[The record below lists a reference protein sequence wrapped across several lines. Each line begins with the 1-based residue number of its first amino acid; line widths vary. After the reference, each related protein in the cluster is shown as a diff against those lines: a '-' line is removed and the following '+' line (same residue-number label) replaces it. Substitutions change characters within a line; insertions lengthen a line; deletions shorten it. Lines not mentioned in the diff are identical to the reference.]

1 MSGTSSVI
9 LNGNQVLIPK
19 NFFDVGVVAA
29 FQDGNVQ
36 ANLTTEEFTFILDG
50 YQAVVDWINEGRTSG
65 LGIFEGI
72 PLQITHSDGNNNTTI
87 FNGILDLQAGTT
99 IFENLRELTAPIRQ
113 DNSINQLAELIEP
126 LDFGYLKELGVIT
139 SSDYVNVDYVVN
151 PTDNGLATI
160 TTFVTIYLL
169 SKQLADT
176 IKEIGTTAATISGI
190 TASGITGAVGAA
202 IYAVAVAILQIAYAA
217 ALLILIIDFGQD
229 LLNILVQPLRTHKAI
244 PLKTLIEKTCEYIG
258 YEFNTSIED
267 LDNLVYLPSN
277 INVDQ
282 YGEKNVLQQPGE
294 ITEGIPNAT
303 DAGYTCTQLFEI
315 LRDLFNARFA
325 ILGKTVEFHTE
336 NADFWI
342 RQSSWEK
349 PTSLKD
355 VDRKPARYNTDEIKG
370 SILIQFETDIN
381 DEYTIN
387 NYKGTSYQVLTDA
400 KAVNNPK
407 NKTIKG
413 LDAVRIPFALGNRKE
428 QLNFFEQALVPLANL
443 FDNIADVFGRNP
455 NLAKKIKTKV
465 GVLEVTN
472 NNHTVPKLL
481 WLEGGRIPSNNRDV
495 FSAKTLWDKYH
506 NEKSFIQNNF
516 GRQRRYVEGEIIPF
530 GLSDFVTLLDNSYFR
545 DENGASGKI
554 TNIEWNMSRDEATIN
569 YWLQEV
575 YTTNL
580 KETFIEP
587 D

>member
-325 ILGKTVEFHTE
+325 ILGNTVEFHTE